1 MAKRENFNEA
11 VQSEFDENVIS
22 INRSAKV
29 VKGGK
34 NFSFGALVVVGDH
47 NGRVGYGY
55 GKANEVSDA
64 IRKGGEAAR
73 RNLVTVPMNGQTL
86 PHEIEVKFGGARVLL
101 RPASSGTGLI
111 AGGAVRAI
119 LELAGVKDVL
129 AKSLGAANAANVAK
143 ATFKA
148 ISQLSSREEVYARRG
163 IALPQAAQ
171 VANCMNSAPTPV
183 RGSGASG
190 SGAATVPVSARRP
203 VAERRGRSPAA
214 VRRCVRSSRADRFRC
229 SVVCR
234 SVASTARIM
243 SNISWSI

>member
-1 MAKRENFNEA
+1 MARRDSISEPA
-11 VQSEFDENVIS
+11 VASEFDESVIS

-34 NFSFGALVVVGDH
+34 NFSFGALVVVGDR

-55 GKANEVSDA
+55 GKANEISDA
-64 IRKGGEAAR
+64 LRKGGEAAR
-73 RNLVTVPMNGQTL
+73 RNLVKVPMNGQTL

-101 RPASSGTGLI
+101 RPAAAGTGLI

-148 ISQLSSREEVYARRG
+148 IAALSTRDTVYARRG
-163 IALPQAAQ
+163 IACAPKAQ
-171 VANCMNSAPTPV
+171 TVEAPAV
-183 RGSGASG
+183 ESG
-190 SGAATVPVSARRP
+190 
-203 VAERRGRSPAA
+203 
-214 VRRCVRSSRADRFRC
+214 
-229 SVVCR
+229 
-234 SVASTARIM
+234 
-243 SNISWSI
+243 N

>member
-1 MAKRENFNEA
+1 MGKRENFEPA
-11 VQSEFDENVIS
+11 VVSEFDESVIA

-34 NFSFGALVVVGDH
+34 NFSFGALIVVGDR

-73 RNLVTVPMNGQTL
+73 RNLVRIPMNGQTL

-101 RPASSGTGLI
+101 RPASAGTGLI

-119 LELAGVKDVL
+119 LELGGVKDVL
-129 AKSLGAANAANVAK
+129 AKSLGAANASNVTK

-148 ISQLSSREEVYARRG
+148 IAGLSNRSEVMARRG
-163 IALPQAAQ
+163 LAKAE
-171 VANCMNSAPTPV
+171 
-183 RGSGASG
+183 
-190 SGAATVPVSARRP
+190 
-203 VAERRGRSPAA
+203 VAE
-214 VRRCVRSSRADRFRC
+214 
-229 SVVCR
+229 
-234 SVASTARIM
+234 
-243 SNISWSI
+243 NN

>member
-1 MAKRENFNEA
+1 MAKREIINEA
-11 VQSEFDENVIS
+11 AASEFDESVIA

-73 RNLVTVPMNGQTL
+73 RNLVKVPMNGQTL

-101 RPASSGTGLI
+101 RPASAGTGLI

-129 AKSLGAANAANVAK
+129 AKSLGASNAANVAK

-148 ISQLSSREEVYARRG
+148 IEGLSTREMAYARRG
-163 IALPQAAQ
+163 IA
-171 VANCMNSAPTPV
+171 VK
-183 RGSGASG
+183 
-190 SGAATVPVSARRP
+190 
-203 VAERRGRSPAA
+203 PA
-214 VRRCVRSSRADRFRC
+214 D
-229 SVVCR
+229 
-234 SVASTARIM
+234 
-243 SNISWSI
+243 NN

>member
-1 MAKRENFNEA
+1 MAKRENFSEP
-11 VQSEFDENVIS
+11 VQSEFDESVIS

-73 RNLVTVPMNGQTL
+73 RNLVKVPMNGDTL

-101 RPASSGTGLI
+101 RPASGGTGLI

-129 AKSLGAANAANVAK
+129 AKSLGASNAANVAK

-148 ISQLSSREEVYARRG
+148 ISMLSSRDEVYARRG
-163 IALPQAAQ
+163 IRTAAK
-171 VANCMNSAPTPV
+171 
-183 RGSGASG
+183 
-190 SGAATVPVSARRP
+190 AA
-203 VAERRGRSPAA
+203 AE
-214 VRRCVRSSRADRFRC
+214 
-229 SVVCR
+229 
-234 SVASTARIM
+234 
-243 SNISWSI
+243 NN

>member
-1 MAKRENFNEA
+1 MGKRDNFEPA
-11 VQSEFDENVIS
+11 VVSEFDESVIA

-34 NFSFGALVVVGDH
+34 NFSFGALIVVGDR

-73 RNLVTVPMNGQTL
+73 RNLVRIPMKGQTL

-101 RPASSGTGLI
+101 RPASAGTGLI

-119 LELAGVKDVL
+119 LELGGVKDVL
-129 AKSLGAANAANVAK
+129 AKSLGASNASNVTK

-148 ISQLSSREEVYARRG
+148 IAGLSTRAEVMARRG
-163 IALPQAAQ
+163 LAKAE
-171 VANCMNSAPTPV
+171 
-183 RGSGASG
+183 
-190 SGAATVPVSARRP
+190 
-203 VAERRGRSPAA
+203 VAE
-214 VRRCVRSSRADRFRC
+214 
-229 SVVCR
+229 
-234 SVASTARIM
+234 
-243 SNISWSI
+243 NN

>member
-1 MAKRENFNEA
+1 MAKREIINEA
-11 VQSEFDENVIS
+11 AASEFDESVIA

-73 RNLVTVPMNGQTL
+73 RNLVKVPMNGQTL

-101 RPASSGTGLI
+101 RPASAGTGLI

-129 AKSLGAANAANVAK
+129 AKSLGASNATNVAK

-148 ISQLSSREEVYARRG
+148 IEGLTTREAAYARRG
-163 IALPQAAQ
+163 IA
-171 VANCMNSAPTPV
+171 VKSA
-183 RGSGASG
+183 
-190 SGAATVPVSARRP
+190 
-203 VAERRGRSPAA
+203 
-214 VRRCVRSSRADRFRC
+214 D
-229 SVVCR
+229 
-234 SVASTARIM
+234 
-243 SNISWSI
+243 NN

>member
-1 MAKRENFNEA
+1 MAQREIINEA
-11 VQSEFDENVIS
+11 AASEFDESVIA

-73 RNLVTVPMNGQTL
+73 RNLVKVPMNGQTL

-101 RPASSGTGLI
+101 RPASAGTGLI

-129 AKSLGAANAANVAK
+129 AKNLGASNASNVAK

-148 ISQLSSREEVYARRG
+148 IEGLTTREMAYARRG
-163 IALPQAAQ
+163 IA
-171 VANCMNSAPTPV
+171 VKSA
-183 RGSGASG
+183 
-190 SGAATVPVSARRP
+190 
-203 VAERRGRSPAA
+203 
-214 VRRCVRSSRADRFRC
+214 D
-229 SVVCR
+229 
-234 SVASTARIM
+234 
-243 SNISWSI
+243 NN

>member
-1 MAKRENFNEA
+1 MAKREFTNEA
-11 VQSEFDENVIS
+11 AAIEFDESVIA

-73 RNLVTVPMNGQTL
+73 RNLVKVPMNGQTL

-129 AKSLGAANAANVAK
+129 AKSLGASNAANVAK

-148 ISQLSSREEVYARRG
+148 IAGLSTRDMAYARRG
-163 IALPQAAQ
+163 IA
-171 VANCMNSAPTPV
+171 VKSA
-183 RGSGASG
+183 
-190 SGAATVPVSARRP
+190 
-203 VAERRGRSPAA
+203 
-214 VRRCVRSSRADRFRC
+214 D
-229 SVVCR
+229 
-234 SVASTARIM
+234 
-243 SNISWSI
+243 NN

>member
-1 MAKRENFNEA
+1 MAKRENFNEP

-34 NFSFGALVVVGDH
+34 NFSFGALVVVGAR

-73 RNLVTVPMNGQTL
+73 RSLMKVPMHGDTL

-148 ISQLSSREEVYARRG
+148 LSQLSTREEVY
-163 IALPQAAQ
+163 
-171 VANCMNSAPTPV
+171 
-183 RGSGASG
+183 
-190 SGAATVPVSARRP
+190 
-203 VAERRGRSPAA
+203 ERRGLELPKAAPAA
-214 VRRCVRSSRADRFRC
+214 E
-229 SVVCR
+229 
-234 SVASTARIM
+234 
-243 SNISWSI
+243 NN

>member
-1 MAKRENFNEA
+1 MAKREIINEA
-11 VQSEFDENVIS
+11 AASEFDESVIA

-73 RNLVTVPMNGQTL
+73 RNLVKVPMNGQTL

-101 RPASSGTGLI
+101 RPASAGTGLI

-129 AKSLGAANAANVAK
+129 AKNLGASNASNVAK

-148 ISQLSSREEVYARRG
+148 IEGLTTRDMAYARRG
-163 IALPQAAQ
+163 IA
-171 VANCMNSAPTPV
+171 VKSA
-183 RGSGASG
+183 
-190 SGAATVPVSARRP
+190 
-203 VAERRGRSPAA
+203 
-214 VRRCVRSSRADRFRC
+214 D
-229 SVVCR
+229 
-234 SVASTARIM
+234 
-243 SNISWSI
+243 NN

>member
-1 MAKRENFNEA
+1 MGKRENFEPA
-11 VQSEFDENVIS
+11 VVSEFDESVIA

-34 NFSFGALVVVGDH
+34 NFSFGALIVVGDR

-73 RNLVTVPMNGQTL
+73 RNLVRIPMNGQTL

-101 RPASSGTGLI
+101 RPASAGTGLI

-119 LELAGVKDVL
+119 LELAGVQDVL
-129 AKSLGAANAANVAK
+129 AKSLGSANAANMAK

-148 ISQLSSREEVYARRG
+148 IAELRTRQAVMIRRG
-163 IALPQAAQ
+163 KTADAEAA
-171 VANCMNSAPTPV
+171 N
-183 RGSGASG
+183 
-190 SGAATVPVSARRP
+190 
-203 VAERRGRSPAA
+203 
-214 VRRCVRSSRADRFRC
+214 
-229 SVVCR
+229 
-234 SVASTARIM
+234 
-243 SNISWSI
+243 

>member
-1 MAKRENFNEA
+1 MAKRENFKAEEH
-11 VQSEFDENVIS
+11 VQSELEESVIC

-34 NFSFGALVVVGDH
+34 NFSFGALVVVGNR

-73 RNLVTVPMNGQTL
+73 KNLVDVKLAGSTL
-86 PHEIEVKFGGARVLL
+86 PHPIEVKFGGAKILM
-101 RPASSGTGLI
+101 RPASAGTGLI
-111 AGGAVRAI
+111 AGGAMRAI

-148 ISQLSSREEVYARRG
+148 IDELSSKEDVLAKRG
-163 IALPQAAQ
+163 
-171 VANCMNSAPTPV
+171 
-183 RGSGASG
+183 
-190 SGAATVPVSARRP
+190 VSAL
-203 VAERRGRSPAA
+203 
-214 VRRCVRSSRADRFRC
+214 
-229 SVVCR
+229 
-234 SVASTARIM
+234 
-243 SNISWSI
+243 